1 MKVFVIDDTPITA
14 RLIAEFL
21 KQIDGVVPTTFTNP
35 QLGLDACRSEIPDLI
50 LVDYMMP
57 DINGLEFIE
66 KIRDELHLAEVPILM
81 VTAME
86 DKAVLQQAFEKGAN
100 DFLSKPVEPVE
111 LSARVRNMLNLRMRT
126 LQLHKLAT
134 VDSMTET
141 LMRRRFFELADVE
154 FSRNRRYK
162 NLMSVMMLDID
173 HFKAVND
180 TYGHAAGDEV
190 LKQVSLLCKDVLRDV
205 DFIGRMGG
213 EEFAVCLPE
222 TEAKGAYLVS
232 ERMRKS
238 VEAMSV
244 YVDGQDISVTV
255 SIGLAQLNSSDNDF
269 SALLNRADQA
279 LYEAKN
285 SGRNKVFLDS
295 NEQVP
300 V

>member
-285 SGRNKVFLDS
+285 TGRNKVFLGSD
-295 NEQVP
+295 EQVA